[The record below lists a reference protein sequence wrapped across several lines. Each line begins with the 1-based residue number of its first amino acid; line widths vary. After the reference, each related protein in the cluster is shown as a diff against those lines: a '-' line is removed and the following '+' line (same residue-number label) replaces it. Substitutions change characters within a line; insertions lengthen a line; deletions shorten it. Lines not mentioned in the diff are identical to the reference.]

1 MSSNAS
7 VELARHAFRE
17 RRIGPRYSGKLHL
30 ATTISVSLLVAL
42 ASAAMV
48 EGVRPLEWLTIPL
61 TFLYANLS
69 EYLGHRGPM
78 HHKTRFLYKVFER
91 HSIEHHSFF
100 TDKAATFD
108 TSRDYKA
115 VLFPP
120 VLLFF
125 FIGGFAIPVGA
136 LLYWL
141 ISPNVCF
148 LFVLT
153 AVLYFLNYEVLHFAY
168 HAHPDSWLG
177 RLPLMSRLRQHHITH
192 HNRRLMTRYNFNITY
207 PICDLVF
214 GTLYRGADGDKTLET
229 DHSGAPIHE

>member
-1 MSSNAS
+1 MNS
-7 VELARHAFRE
+7 VDIARQAFRD
-17 RRIGPRYSGKLHL
+17 RRIGPRYSGKLHF
-30 ATTISVSLLVAL
+30 ATTISVSLLVVL
-42 ASAAMV
+42 ASAAML
-48 EGVRPLEWLTIPL
+48 EDVRLLEWLTIPL

-100 TDKAATFD
+100 TDKASTFD
-108 TSRDYKA
+108 SSRDYKA

-120 VLLFF
+120 VLLLF

-141 ISPNVCF
+141 ISPNVCY

-168 HAHPDSWLG
+168 HSDPGSWLG
-177 RLPLMSRLRQHHITH
+177 RLPVLSRLRQHHITH

-207 PICDLVF
+207 PICDALF
-214 GTLYRGADGDKTLET
+214 GTLYRGVGGSRAIDT
-229 DHSGAPIHE
+229 DEDHT